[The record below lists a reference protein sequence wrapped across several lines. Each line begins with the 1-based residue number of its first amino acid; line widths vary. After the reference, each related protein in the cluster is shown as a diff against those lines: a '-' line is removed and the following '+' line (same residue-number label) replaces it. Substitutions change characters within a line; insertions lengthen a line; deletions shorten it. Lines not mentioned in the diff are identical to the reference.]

1 MTSQV
6 VSVIFWPREKI
17 LVSACLL
24 GENTRYDGK
33 NNYFPFIEK
42 LRVHYDIVPFCPEVE
57 AGLSIPRVPAEI
69 SHGSVITKDGKDLTK
84 LYNAAAEKAL
94 QLCRLLNIKTAILKD
109 RSPAGGPRN
118 IHDGSF
124 NGNVIEGHGITAHYL
139 IKNGVKVYCETDN
152 LSFLLSE
159 EKPVEKNEHI
169 ERKEPRKT
177 FKKPYKKTF
186 NKNHKDFK
194 KDHKDFKKDGKKPFH
209 KSLKKNN
216 FRRVKKDA

>member
-1 MTSQV
+1 M
-6 VSVIFWPREKI
+6 EKI

-109 RSPAGGPRN
+109 RSPACGPRN

-159 EKPVEKNEHI
+159 EKPVEKKEVTVDKKEPI
-169 ERKEPRKT
+169 ERKGPRKT

-186 NKNHKDFK
+186 S
-194 KDHKDFKKDGKKPFH
+194 KDHKDFKKDGRKPFH
-209 KSLKKNN
+209 KFPKKNN

>member
-1 MTSQV
+1 M
-6 VSVIFWPREKI
+6 EKI

-57 AGLSIPRVPAEI
+57 VGLSIPRVPAEI
-69 SHGSVITKDGKDLTK
+69 SHGSVITKDGKDVTK

-109 RSPAGGPRN
+109 RSPACGPRN

-124 NGNVIEGHGITAHYL
+124 NGRGGNTAH
-139 IKNGVKVYCETDN
+139 GTQ
-152 LSFLLSE
+152 
-159 EKPVEKNEHI
+159 
-169 ERKEPRKT
+169 
-177 FKKPYKKTF
+177 
-186 NKNHKDFK
+186 
-194 KDHKDFKKDGKKPFH
+194 
-209 KSLKKNN
+209 
-216 FRRVKKDA
+216 FRIVV

>member
-1 MTSQV
+1 M
-6 VSVIFWPREKI
+6 EKI

-69 SHGSVITKDGKDLTK
+69 SHGSVIAKDGKDLTK

-109 RSPAGGPRN
+109 RSPACGPRN

-139 IKNGVKVYCETDN
+139 IKNGVKVKRKKQLLKRKN
-152 LSFLLSE
+152 LS
-159 EKPVEKNEHI
+159 KEKNNGRLLRSPI
-169 ERKEPRKT
+169 KRPLIKIIKTLKKTIKILRKMVRNPFISPLKRKT
-177 FKKPYKKTF
+177 F
-186 NKNHKDFK
+186 
-194 KDHKDFKKDGKKPFH
+194 
-209 KSLKKNN
+209 
-216 FRRVKKDA
+216 AA